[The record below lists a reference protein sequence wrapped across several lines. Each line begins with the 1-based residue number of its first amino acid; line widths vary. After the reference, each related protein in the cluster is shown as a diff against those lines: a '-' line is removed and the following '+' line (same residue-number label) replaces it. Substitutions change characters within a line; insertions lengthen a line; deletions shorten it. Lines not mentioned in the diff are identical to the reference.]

1 MSNNF
6 YDISLGLNIFNMP
19 CLCSRL
25 LTLFRM
31 KRRFRD
37 VFGTAV
43 ILYPRLVS
51 AMIVLLLTFYF
62 FAIIG
67 MECFHNVVLFDCCK
81 YGVNEI
87 FYLSKGP
94 NDLLIIQHYAE
105 THQWRPTTRM
115 RTVL

>member
-1 MSNNF
+1 M
-6 YDISLGLNIFNMP
+6 YIIFGN
-19 CLCSRL
+19 CIYSRL

-51 AMIVLLLTFYF
+51 AMIVLLLTYYF

-67 MECFHNVVLFDCCK
+67 MECFHNVVLFECCK
-81 YGVNEI
+81 YGLHAIFCLCNKPTDILFEI
-87 FYLSKGP
+87 ITQKLIRGG
-94 NDLLIIQHYAE
+94 LL
-105 THQWRPTTRM
+105 
-115 RTVL
+115 LL

>member
-1 MSNNF
+1 MSGYSYF
-6 YDISLGLNIFNMP
+6 SKLFLLTKCYNIF
-19 CLCSRL
+19 LHRYRHSVRDTYAHFRL

-51 AMIVLLLTFYF
+51 AMIVLMLTYYF

-67 MECFHNVVLFDCCK
+67 MECFHNVVLFECCK
-81 YGVNEI
+81 YV
-87 FYLSKGP
+87 
-94 NDLLIIQHYAE
+94 LLF
-105 THQWRPTTRM
+105 RR
-115 RTVL
+115 

>member
-1 MSNNF
+1 MHF
-6 YDISLGLNIFNMP
+6 
-19 CLCSRL
+19 RL

-51 AMIVLLLTFYF
+51 AMIVLMLTYYF

-67 MECFHNVVLFDCCK
+67 MECFHNVVLFECCK
-81 YGVNEI
+81 YVLLFLCSKANESMI
-87 FYLSKGP
+87 
-94 NDLLIIQHYAE
+94 
-105 THQWRPTTRM
+105 
-115 RTVL
+115 

>member
-1 MSNNF
+1 MHF
-6 YDISLGLNIFNMP
+6 
-19 CLCSRL
+19 RL

-51 AMIVLLLTFYF
+51 AMIVLMLTYYF

-67 MECFHNVVLFDCCK
+67 MECFHNVVLFECCK
-81 YGVNEI
+81 YG
-87 FYLSKGP
+87 
-94 NDLLIIQHYAE
+94 LLFFCQPGLP
-105 THQWRPTTRM
+105 THVM
-115 RTVL
+115 I